1 MNKIFLI
8 RYFNGMSMV
17 DDIQSDDN
25 QILSQRIA
33 ELEQQYGQGNVRLI
47 FQG

>member
-1 MNKIFLI
+1 MGKVFLI
-8 RYFNGMSMV
+8 RYFNGLGMV

-25 QILSQRIA
+25 QVLSKRVA
-33 ELEQQYGQGNVRLI
+33 ELEQQWGQENVRLI

>member
-1 MNKIFLI
+1 MGKVFLI
-8 RYFNGMSMV
+8 RYFNGLGMV

-25 QILSQRIA
+25 QVLSNRVA
-33 ELEQQYGQGNVRLI
+33 ELEQRYGQENVRLI

>member
-1 MNKIFLI
+1 MGKVFLI
-8 RYFNGMSMV
+8 RYFNGLAMV

-25 QILSQRIA
+25 QILGNRVA
-33 ELEQQYGQGNVRLI
+33 ELEQQYGQENVRLI